1 VREDVS
7 SLVTNALPYG
17 WASAS
22 AEITMSA
29 NQSDETPANITTDA
43 ESQEYGAQHGQNV
56 EGQDT
61 GSSAPD
67 ASAAEEGEGAGAH
80 S

>member
-1 VREDVS
+1 M
-7 SLVTNALPYG
+7 
-17 WASAS
+17 
-22 AEITMSA
+22 MSTDK
-29 NQSDETPANITTDA
+29 SEETPANVTTDA
-43 ESQEYGAQHGQNV
+43 ESQEYGAQHGQNI

-67 ASAAEEGEGAGAH
+67 AEGQDDPAETGDGTGARAGAY